1 MAAVDTV
8 IISTTER
15 DRPLAIYQGH
25 SYVQDDVLGNHITYR
40 CRRRG
45 DNCLGRMHIYKFH
58 PYNIKQHPSEH
69 NHPPQTDGEIGAYL
83 ARRRMNQMA
92 TDHVHTNGEIHTS
105 VFAQLTDNEA
115 THIATKNACKRA
127 MCRAASKHYPS
138 QSRSVRNFVL
148 VGSWRQTIKGDDWV
162 VYESPS
168 GLHFTTNFYAIICYI
183 ILHINRYLYIII
195 IFQIQVK
202 YCPSLY

>member
-1 MAAVDTV
+1 M
-8 IISTTER
+8 STTE
-15 DRPLAIYQGH
+15 AN
-25 SYVQDDVLGNHITYR
+25 VLDNHITYR
-40 CRRRG
+40 CKRKG
-45 DNCLGRMHIYKFH
+45 NNCQGRSGIH
-58 PYNIKQHPSEH
+58 
-69 NHPPQTDGEIGAYL
+69 TGAYL
-83 ARRRMNQMA
+83 ARRRTNKSA

-115 THIATKNACKRA
+115 TYIATKNACKRA
-127 MCRAASKHYPS
+127 MYRAASKHYPS

-183 ILHINRYLYIII
+183 ILHMNRYLYIII
-195 IFQIQVK
+195 IFQIHSLK
-202 YCPSLY
+202 YK